1 MTFREEKQI
10 KGIQIGQEVKLSLFA
25 GHIILSIENAK
36 EAIKKLLELISEFS
50 KVMGYK
56 VNTQKSLTFLCTNN
70 EKEIKESIS
79 FTNAI
84 KKRIKHPG
92 INLAKKT
99 KELYTDNDKTLM
111 KEITDNIKR
120 WRDMPCSQTGR
131 IDILKISVLPNII
144 YRLNA
149 IPIKLPMAFLTELEQ
164 KNSQFV
170 QKDKSP

>member
-1 MTFREEKQI
+1 MKVLATTIREEKEI
-10 KGIQIGQEVKLSLFA
+10 KGILNRKEEVKLSIFA
-25 GHIILSIENAK
+25 FDLMLYIENPK
-36 EAIKKLLELISEFS
+36 NTLRKLQELISEFS
-50 KVMGYK
+50 KVTKGYK
-56 VNTQKSLTFLCTNN
+56 INTQGSLTFLCTNN

-120 WRDMPCSQTGR
+120 WRDMPCS
-131 IDILKISVLPNII
+131 
-144 YRLNA
+144 
-149 IPIKLPMAFLTELEQ
+149 
-164 KNSQFV
+164 
-170 QKDKSP
+170 

>member
-1 MTFREEKQI
+1 MYNIVLKVLATTIREEKEI
-10 KGIQIGQEVKLSLFA
+10 KGILNRKEEVKLSIFA
-25 GHIILSIENAK
+25 FDLMLYIENPK
-36 EAIKKLLELISEFS
+36 NTLRKLQELISEFS
-50 KVMGYK
+50 KVTKGYK
-56 VNTQKSLTFLCTNN
+56 INTQGSLTFLCTNN

-120 WRDMPCSQTGR
+120 WRDMPCS
-131 IDILKISVLPNII
+131 
-144 YRLNA
+144 
-149 IPIKLPMAFLTELEQ
+149 
-164 KNSQFV
+164 
-170 QKDKSP
+170 

>member
-1 MTFREEKQI
+1 M
-10 KGIQIGQEVKLSLFA
+10 LY
-25 GHIILSIENAK
+25 IENPK
-36 EAIKKLLELISEFS
+36 NTLRKLQELISEFS
-50 KVMGYK
+50 KVTKGYK
-56 VNTQKSLTFLCTNN
+56 INTQGSLTFLCTNN

-120 WRDMPCSQTGR
+120 WRDMPCS
-131 IDILKISVLPNII
+131 
-144 YRLNA
+144 
-149 IPIKLPMAFLTELEQ
+149 
-164 KNSQFV
+164 
-170 QKDKSP
+170 